1 MDKLKELIAKLSD
14 LAVELEKHSND
25 HIHDE
30 IPDNLQAA
38 VEGVCADRINAILKP
53 YRQALATMEQP
64 GEKSLRL
71 RHALKAILEIGKRD
85 LSNPKYDGYFE
96 EARLAIIL
104 CEIDGTL
111 SKIEGE
117 EVV

>member
-1 MDKLKELIAKLSD
+1 MDKLKLLWQIRDEWMQDGEELCGS
-14 LAVELEKHSND
+14 ELREMSKRHA
-25 HIHDE
+25 E
-30 IPDNLQAA
+30 QL
-38 VEGVCADRINAILKP
+38 RK
-53 YRQALATMEQP
+53 ALVTLEQP